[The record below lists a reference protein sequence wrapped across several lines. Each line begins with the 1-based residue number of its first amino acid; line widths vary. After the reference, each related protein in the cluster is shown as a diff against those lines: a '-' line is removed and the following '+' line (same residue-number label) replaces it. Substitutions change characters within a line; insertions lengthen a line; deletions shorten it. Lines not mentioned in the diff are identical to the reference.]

1 MTEPEPNAPA
11 MSDDG
16 MSYGRVGY
24 GKFARLSPFILALV
38 MAVAIGYIAL
48 NRPEKNRLS
57 RDVIGDPA
65 PAVFLTTT
73 EGQTYPLASLQ
84 GNVVVLN
91 FWASWCEPCVRE
103 MPAFQAVHQEAGDDV
118 KIIGINLKND
128 PDADAVAALLSSSG
142 VTYPI
147 VKDTG
152 GSTTFHGDIEDAFG
166 ATGPYPMT
174 IIISP
179 DGTVS
184 QVLFGELDQAG
195 IEQAITKA
203 RG

>member
-1 MTEPEPNAPA
+1 
-11 MSDDG
+11 MSDPDPIDEST
-16 MSYGRVGY
+16 SYGRVGY
-24 GKFARLSPFILALV
+24 GRFARLSPAILAIV
-38 MAVAIGYIAL
+38 MVVAIAYIAL
-48 NRPEKNRLS
+48 NRPEKNKLS
-57 RDVIGDPA
+57 RDVIGEPA
-65 PAVFLTTT
+65 PPIFLTTT
-73 EGQTYPLASLQ
+73 DGSTYPLASLQ

-91 FWASWCEPCVRE
+91 FWASWCEPCARE
-103 MPAFQAVHQEAGDDV
+103 MPAFEAVHRESAEDV
-118 KIIGINLKND
+118 RIIGINLKND
-128 PDADAVAALLSSSG
+128 PNESDVAALLASSG

-152 GSTTFHGDIEDAFG
+152 GTTNFHGDIEDAFG

-174 IIISP
+174 IIIRP

-195 IEQAITKA
+195 IEKAIQKA